1 MGRTLM
7 NKRKKKQSKAF
18 NPKRDF
24 LDEAVK
30 DYLRRGGKITKIID
44 DSEAFDPIGN
54 IPEEIPSAGIM
65 RGY

>member
-1 MGRTLM
+1 M
-7 NKRKKKQSKAF
+7 NKQKKNQSKAF

-44 DSEAFDPIGN
+44 DSEMIDGFGN
-54 IPEEIPSAGIM
+54 IPEEIPPTGAMI
-65 RGY
+65 GY